1 MTKHEYYTYT
11 KEELLNKGAK
21 LPVIVMEDN
30 AAVFQSMAEEMTEEI
45 KKNNAEGKKTV
56 FICPVGPVGQYP
68 YFVEMVNKEKISLK
82 NVWFINM
89 DEYLDDD
96 KKWIPETHPLSF
108 RGFMNRTVYSQIDPE
123 LVMPEEQRVFPDPEN
138 VEYIPQLI
146 EKLGGVDIC
155 FGGIGINGHVAFNEA
170 DASLS
175 NEEFLAQKTRVLD
188 ITKETRTA
196 NAIGDFNGALED
208 MPKYCVTIGIYEIAH
223 ARKIRLGCFRN
234 WHRAVVRRTAY
245 GDATSDFPVSLL
257 TNHPDINLKITEFVA
272 ALEG

>member
-1 MTKHEYYTYT
+1 MRHAYYSYT
-11 KEELLNKGAK
+11 REELLSNNPK
-21 LPVIVMEDN
+21 LPVLVMEN
-30 AAVFQSMAEEMTEEI
+30 NEAVFRSMAEEMAEEI
-45 KKNNAEGKKTV
+45 KSHNEKGEKTV

-68 YFVEMVNKEKISLK
+68 FFVEKVNTEKISLK

-89 DEYLDDD
+89 DEYLEDD
-96 KKWIPETHPLSF
+96 KKWVPETHPLSV
-108 RGFMNRTVYSQIDPE
+108 RGFMNREVYGKIEKE
-123 LVMPEEQRVFPDPEN
+123 LLMPEEQRVFPDPEN
-138 VEYIPQLI
+138 LGYIPELI

-170 DASLS
+170 DASMS
-175 NEEFLAQKTRVLD
+175 KEEFLAQKTRVLE

-208 MPKYCVTIGIYEIAH
+208 MPHYCVTIGIWEIAH
-223 ARKIRLGCFRN
+223 AKKIRLGCFRN

-245 GDATSDFPVSLL
+245 GEATSDFPVSLL
-257 TNHPDINLKITEFVA
+257 TGHPDINLKITEFVA